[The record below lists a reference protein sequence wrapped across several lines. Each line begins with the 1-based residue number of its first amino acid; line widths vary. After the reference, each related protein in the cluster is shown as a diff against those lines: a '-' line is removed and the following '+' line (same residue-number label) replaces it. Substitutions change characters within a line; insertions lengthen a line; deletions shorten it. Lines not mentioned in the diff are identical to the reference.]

1 MSDSPSFRDAV
12 KRWWTLRN
20 ALILTFRLLLFIAG
34 GSLAYLLFI
43 FGHYDVREVVTY
55 GQSDVTPKYTIL
67 LVAAVAGT
75 SALLAGMLQWIGL
88 PADPNAKGR
97 KNKAKK

>member
-1 MSDSPSFRDAV
+1 MSDTPSLRDAI

-20 ALILTFRLLLFIAG
+20 ALILTFRLLLIIAG
-34 GSLAYLLFI
+34 GSLGYLLFI

-67 LVAAVAGT
+67 VVAAIAGA

-88 PADPNAKGR
+88 PADPNARSGK
-97 KNKAKK
+97 KSAKR